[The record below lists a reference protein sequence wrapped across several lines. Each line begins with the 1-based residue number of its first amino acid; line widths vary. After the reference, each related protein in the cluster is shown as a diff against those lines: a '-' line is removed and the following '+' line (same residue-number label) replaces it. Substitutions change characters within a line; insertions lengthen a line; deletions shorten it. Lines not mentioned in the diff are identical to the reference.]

1 MRISCA
7 ILGSAL
13 KKGVMGWQGS
23 KSLRAGGQDQG
34 LWVGAESGHFARRVP
49 SWKGVWGMG
58 ICRRRTLPVTG
69 KDAWS
74 RG

>member
-13 KKGVMGWQGS
+13 KKGVMGRQGS

-34 LWVGAESGHFARRVP
+34 LWVGAESGHFYHPGRVYGE
-49 SWKGVWGMG
+49 WVFAGGG
-58 ICRRRTLPVTG
+58 RCL
-69 KDAWS
+69 
-74 RG
+74 